1 MFSSAPASKRDRTPA
16 QSITEQEENGVE
28 EKKERQREREKE
40 REKRRRKGN
49 TNYCLSLSPPPPR
62 RRRRRRR
69 RRFLLLFVF
78 FYSNRFNQWQLCF
91 RSRRC
96 AAVCAREI
104 EKEKGDALFVARVMK
119 RGADRFPAIE
129 TNQPERER
137 ERERE
142 LSIWPC
148 PFRVPGPPF
157 QTTPTTQVALR
168 NRSKSVPA
176 ADAVVVAVVAV
187 VVVVVTRRRRP
198 AVTFHLATRWTF
210 LTAMEP
216 HRERRD
222 QSITARRTPMPIHQR
237 FPLRQSLPVSG

>member
-1 MFSSAPASKRDRTPA
+1 
-16 QSITEQEENGVE
+16 
-28 EKKERQREREKE
+28 
-40 REKRRRKGN
+40 
-49 TNYCLSLSPPPPR
+49 
-62 RRRRRRR
+62 
-69 RRFLLLFVF
+69 
-78 FYSNRFNQWQLCF
+78 
-91 RSRRC
+91 
-96 AAVCAREI
+96 
-104 EKEKGDALFVARVMK
+104 MK

-222 QSITARRTPMPIHQR
+222 
-237 FPLRQSLPVSG
+237 